1 MGNGRIDERGDAM
14 RISGTTG
21 LVVAMLVLGVVGGGA
36 FAYRSMQETER
47 QRLQTKAQE
56 AKLET
61 RKAEAREKE
70 AEEKTK
76 EAEARKAEAERKR
89 AEAEAEAKKAA
100 LAAKRQDEVNLKEK
114 AAADA
119 AAAKRAQAE

>member
-1 MGNGRIDERGDAM
+1 M

-21 LVVAMLVLGVVGGGA
+21 LVVALLVLGVVGGGA

-70 AEEKTK
+70 AEEKMQKITDKCVK
-76 EAEARKAEAERKR
+76 EIDKICESKNKEIM
-89 AEAEAEAKKAA
+89 
-100 LAAKRQDEVNLKEK
+100 EV
-114 AAADA
+114 
-119 AAAKRAQAE
+119 